1 MINVSGV
8 LGVLGMILLM
18 GGNGLGIL
26 FLIPGLITLI
36 KLDLA

>member
-18 GGNGLGIL
+18 GGNDLGML
-26 FLIPGLITLI
+26 FLVPGLITLI